1 MEISVNWYIVNPRF
15 ERTIEEFKPLVSYME
30 D

>member
-1 MEISVNWYIVNPRF
+1 MEIGVNWYIVNPRF
-15 ERTIEEFKPLVSYME
+15 ESAIEEFKPLVSYME